1 MVTNMTIT
9 AFQAIILTALLVA
22 WLCISI
28 GFFVSMIQSIITDH
42 RREKRDQE
50 REARDLE
57 YHQKRMKDY
66 N

>member
-9 AFQAIILTALLVA
+9 SFQAIILTALLVA

-28 GFFVSMIQSIITDH
+28 GFFVSMIQNIITDH

-50 REARDLE
+50 REARSGT
-57 YHQKRMKDY
+57 
-66 N
+66 